1 MNLCARSAGTPAPR
15 QRGDGLQTVTGQSAP
30 GTGGLGRRWR
40 VAALLAGV
48 AVPLAA
54 LGCVDIIGA
63 DVNKYVEREEK
74 HFAVAGKPDV
84 VLTTFDGSIEIR
96 TWDKPDVQVVVEKRG
111 RDQNAVAAINVRAE
125 QNGNHV
131 EVSVTEPKHGG
142 LDFHFGNFRS
152 AKLLISLPASSDV
165 SAKSGDGSIDIER
178 VTGRVQLRSGDGSIR
193 GRSLSGDVH
202 ATTGDGSI
210 KIDGVNGVLSVD
222 TGDGSISVGGKLT
235 RLHARSGDGSVTI
248 RAEAGSAPEDDWDIS
263 TGDGSVTLE
272 VPDGFDAELDAHT
285 GDGGI
290 RMQDVT
296 VSNVTGKIGKN
307 TVRGRLGAGGR
318 EVRVRTGD
326 GSITLRRPMTAERSE
341 R

>member
-1 MNLCARSAGTPAPR
+1 LLT
-15 QRGDGLQTVTGQSAP
+15 
-30 GTGGLGRRWR
+30 
-40 VAALLAGV
+40 AL
-48 AVPLAA
+48 AVPFAG

-63 DVNKYVEREEK
+63 DQNKYVEREEK
-74 HFAVAGKPDV
+74 HFAVTGKPDV

-111 RDQNAVAAINVRAE
+111 RDQNAVAAIEIHAE

-131 EVSVTEPKHGG
+131 EVSVTEPKHTG
-142 LDFHFGNFRS
+142 LNFHFGNRS

-193 GRSLSGDVH
+193 GRSLSGDVK

-222 TGDGSISVGGKLT
+222 TGDGSIAVGGKLT

-248 RAEAGSAPEDDWDIS
+248 RADAGSAPEADWDIS

-296 VSNVTGKIGKN
+296 VSNVTGQLGKN

-326 GSITLRRPMTAERSE
+326 GSITLRRPLTAERSE